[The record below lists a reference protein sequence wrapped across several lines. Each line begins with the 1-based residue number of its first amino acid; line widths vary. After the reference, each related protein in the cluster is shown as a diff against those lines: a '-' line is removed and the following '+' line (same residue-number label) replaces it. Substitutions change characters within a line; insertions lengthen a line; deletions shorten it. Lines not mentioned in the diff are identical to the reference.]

1 MSTAQR
7 SVPHE
12 GLLWRACE
20 GVYRALVVEAC
31 FLAACAPGI
40 ALTAA
45 LVPEASNAPLFGA
58 AALPL
63 GPALAAALHC
73 ANRQLAGDDT
83 SAARTFRRGWRLN
96 AADALRVWA
105 PAVAVLV
112 VLALSATAAAAAPG
126 GAVVRAVLTVTAAL
140 VAVVALSALVV
151 VTSFR
156 FRTRDAARLAVHVL
170 GRRPATA
177 LGLVALLALA
187 GALVLTSLWLAL
199 AAASLWVLLLAV
211 VSRGAVDLVAAEFTG
226 DEHDPH
232 DPYRHDDEGE
242 R

>member
-7 SVPHE
+7 PAPHE
-12 GLLWRACE
+12 ALLWRACE
-20 GVYRALVVEAC
+20 GVYRALVVEVC
-31 FLAACAPGI
+31 FLVACAPGI

-45 LVPEASNAPLFGA
+45 LVPAASNAPLFGA

-83 SAARTFRRGWRLN
+83 SAARTFWCGWRVN
-96 AADALRVWA
+96 ATDALRVWG

-112 VLALSATAAAAAPG
+112 VLALSATAAATAPG
-126 GAVVRAVLTVTAAL
+126 GVVVRAVLTVTAAV

-156 FRTRDAARLAVHVL
+156 FRTRDVVRLAVHVL
-170 GRRPATA
+170 GRRPGTA
-177 LGLVALLALA
+177 LGLVALLAVA

-199 AAASLWVLLLAV
+199 AVASLWVLLLAMATRSAV
-211 VSRGAVDLVAAEFTG
+211 VLVAAEFTR
-226 DEHDPH
+226 DEHDLH
-232 DPYRHDDEGE
+232 DPYQQDDEGE